1 MMQARLFRR
10 SYATTGEPAS
20 VSRASNMKPPRY
32 FLWVLGFLA
41 FLGIAFGPVVSPV
54 SAAQSTTAQT
64 PTTKAT
70 LVFAQDG
77 IAPGAKT
84 VSGALVLELEP
95 SWKTYWRSP
104 GEVGIPPRFD
114 WQGSENLKEARHLWP
129 APDRFTAFGIE
140 NFGYETRVVFPIE
153 FTLDAPGEPA
163 RIALNLDLLV
173 CSDVCIPEKL
183 SLDHE
188 LPLGNELDPASAE
201 VISAAL
207 ATIPSE
213 ETPSTVSS
221 VRAFIDADQT
231 ELIVSLTGTQPFDE
245 VDLFP
250 EFGEGFA
257 FGKPDLRLN
266 RNGTALWARFP
277 INTVSE
283 SAASLTLTTTDGNHG
298 AFTLQPVRVPSAP
311 APPFNPA
318 GEANGF
324 GKVVWFALVAVLG
337 GLILNVMPCVLPV
350 LAIKVSSLMTSGG
363 KDRAQIRAGL
373 IATTFGILLFMWL
386 LAGVLM
392 ALKSVGISVGW
403 GIQFQNPIFLI
414 VLITLLVAFV
424 GNLFGFF
431 EISLPTGLQTSMSR
445 AGGQSHLG
453 DVFTGF
459 FAAMLATPCSAPFLG
474 TAVAFALAGSNTDIA
489 VVFTALG
496 LGLALPYLT
505 LALKP
510 GLATALPKPGP
521 WMVWV
526 RIAMGVLL
534 LGTVAWLASV
544 MIGVAGPMA
553 TAATLIIAAVIVG
566 LLSRARSYGRIPA
579 LLTIPVLAFGLFLA
593 TSLAPSGPDPV
604 GEEVASS
611 NWVVFERSAIPRH
624 VSRGHVVVVDVTA
637 DWCVTCKANKALVL
651 DREPVKS
658 ALQADRI
665 VAMQADW
672 TRPNDVIA
680 RYLKANNRFGIPFN
694 AVYGPGAPEGII
706 LPEVLS
712 TQSILDAIEAAKPI
726 DLRARLKDLAEP

>member
-283 SAASLTLTTTDGNHG
+283 SAASLTLTTTDGNHVR
-298 AFTLQPVRVPSAP
+298 LPCNPSECPQPPHHRSIQLVKPMVSAR
-311 APPFNPA
+311 
-318 GEANGF
+318 
-324 GKVVWFALVAVLG
+324 LS
-337 GLILNVMPCVLPV
+337 GLH
-350 LAIKVSSLMTSGG
+350 S
-363 KDRAQIRAGL
+363 
-373 IATTFGILLFMWL
+373 W
-386 LAGVLM
+386 
-392 ALKSVGISVGW
+392 
-403 GIQFQNPIFLI
+403 
-414 VLITLLVAFV
+414 
-424 GNLFGFF
+424 
-431 EISLPTGLQTSMSR
+431 
-445 AGGQSHLG
+445 
-453 DVFTGF
+453 
-459 FAAMLATPCSAPFLG
+459 
-474 TAVAFALAGSNTDIA
+474 
-489 VVFTALG
+489 
-496 LGLALPYLT
+496 
-505 LALKP
+505 
-510 GLATALPKPGP
+510 
-521 WMVWV
+521 
-526 RIAMGVLL
+526 
-534 LGTVAWLASV
+534 
-544 MIGVAGPMA
+544 
-553 TAATLIIAAVIVG
+553 
-566 LLSRARSYGRIPA
+566 
-579 LLTIPVLAFGLFLA
+579 LFLA
-593 TSLAPSGPDPV
+593 A
-604 GEEVASS
+604 
-611 NWVVFERSAIPRH
+611 
-624 VSRGHVVVVDVTA
+624 
-637 DWCVTCKANKALVL
+637 
-651 DREPVKS
+651 
-658 ALQADRI
+658 
-665 VAMQADW
+665 
-672 TRPNDVIA
+672 
-680 RYLKANNRFGIPFN
+680 
-694 AVYGPGAPEGII
+694 
-706 LPEVLS
+706 
-712 TQSILDAIEAAKPI
+712 
-726 DLRARLKDLAEP
+726 